1 VVYRTLVRR
10 STDEFKLPT
19 IVVGTKADLEHAR
32 AVTGSELK
40 KWADEHGVSY
50 YTEVHRLDL
59 SKPSL

>member
-1 VVYRTLVRR
+1 VEYLTLGRR

-50 YTEVHRLDL
+50 YTEVQRLA
-59 SKPSL
+59 KPAP